1 MFCSVRSRVI
11 VLFCFVIL
19 FTLQKECDS
28 IKMHKKEYG
37 LVLSNAK
44 LFKWDVILTDNE
56 VTEVEI
62 HITENR

>member
-1 MFCSVRSRVI
+1 
-11 VLFCFVIL
+11 
-19 FTLQKECDS
+19 
-28 IKMHKKEYG
+28 MHKKEYG